1 MNRDR
6 SAILKRMAELL
17 RAGATM
23 LAETCPKCNSPL
35 FRLKSGEVLCP
46 IHGKVMV
53 VRSEEEYATASA
65 TSVLMEV
72 ERIASTEISRALS
85 EFRERGKLDNETFK
99 RLFLWLRI
107 LERTERIKKLISE
120 TQRLSIESREGEKG
134 G

>member
-1 MNRDR
+1 
-6 SAILKRMAELL
+6 MAELL

>member
-1 MNRDR
+1 
-6 SAILKRMAELL
+6 MAELL

-72 ERIASTEISRALS
+72 ERIASIEISRALS

>member
-1 MNRDR
+1 MSIDR

-35 FRLKSGEVLCP
+35 FKLKSGEVLCP

-72 ERIASTEISRALS
+72 ERIASTEISKALS
-85 EFRERGKLDNETFK
+85 IFKERGELDEKIF
-99 RLFLWLRI
+99 RRILIWLRI
-107 LERTERIKKLISE
+107 LERIEKIKKLILE
-120 TQRLSIESREGEKG
+120 TQKLATEGHKGEKSG
-134 G
+134 